1 MYLNDYANI
10 DVLVEKA
17 KHGDNESFWN
27 IFEFY
32 TPVINS
38 VISNVCEKYHTISRD
53 DLFSECVFI
62 VKDLCEKYD
71 KDKSYFSYYLN
82 TRLQPYL
89 VAKIKST
96 YINSISILSLH
107 SCDKD
112 DLIEEI
118 KIEFEDYSYLKD
130 EIDKLPLRLKRAI
143 NLFYFD
149 GLTQSECA
157 VILKISQP
165 AFSKQL
171 SKALKILRENIKKW
185 L

>member
-1 MYLNDYANI
+1 MYLNDFSDI
-10 DVLVEKA
+10 DILVEKT
-17 KHGDNESFWN
+17 KQGDNSAFWT
-27 IFEFY
+27 IFEYY
-32 TPVINS
+32 TPIVNS
-38 VISNVCEKYHTISRD
+38 VISNVCKKYTTISRD
-53 DLFSECVFI
+53 DLLSECVFI

-89 VAKIKST
+89 IAKVKST
-96 YINSISILSLH
+96 YVSNISILSLH
-107 SCDKD
+107 SCDKE

-118 KIEFEDYSYLKD
+118 KIEFEDYTYIK
-130 EIDKLPLRLKRAI
+130 EEVDKLPQKLKRAI

-171 SKALKILRENIKKW
+171 AKALKILRENIKKW